1 MTVYLG
7 RLPLGPVRLDA
18 PGSIQVF
25 SASGRFSARLAFLCP
40 GENASSFRAGFDEQK
55 PVGAILKWNG
65 CTSGLSPSLHPGNK
79 AGQLQII
86 QQGL

>member
-1 MTVYLG
+1 MIYREELVTGYLG

-25 SASGRFSARLAFLCP
+25 SASDDGGFSARLAFLCP
-40 GENASSFRAGFDEQK
+40 GENASSFRAGFKEQK

-65 CTSGLSPSLHPGNK
+65 
-79 AGQLQII
+79 
-86 QQGL
+86 

>member
-1 MTVYLG
+1 MIFREELVTVYLG

-40 GENASSFRAGFDEQK
+40 GENASSFGAGFDEQK

-65 CTSGLSPSLHPGNK
+65 
-79 AGQLQII
+79 
-86 QQGL
+86 